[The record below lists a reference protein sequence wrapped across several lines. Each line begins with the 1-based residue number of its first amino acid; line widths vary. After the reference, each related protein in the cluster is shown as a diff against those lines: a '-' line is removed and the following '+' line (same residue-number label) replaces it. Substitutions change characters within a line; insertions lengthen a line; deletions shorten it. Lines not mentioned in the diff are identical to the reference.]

1 LAQVKARLRSYDPCP
16 SGIVHDCAPD
26 ARPVRDDGYES
37 ENLSPRYSYSQHKNN
52 GGNKLAWILIPI
64 NVGVLIAVIAWV
76 VQSNIA
82 LQIQVSRIEGRVDAL
97 IDYVRR
103 TP

>member
-1 LAQVKARLRSYDPCP
+1 M
-16 SGIVHDCAPD
+16 
-26 ARPVRDDGYES
+26 RDDYEDEPS
-37 ENLSPRYSYSQHKNN
+37 ESFPPRNYHFNN
-52 GGNKLAWILIPI
+52 GSNGGGNRLAWIIIPV

-97 IDYVRR
+97 INTVNTLRGNQ
-103 TP
+103 